1 MPAMREQLTKLRLA
15 WADVLY
21 AISDVFQG
29 WANEVYIKGSRARA
43 SETEDRL
50 ADVRADLERIWV
62 SGVPAEGTF
71 DNGEFEGENPP
82 PTLADYQEARRLRMK
97 RGGQRAAGSK
107 ADEEAV

>member
-1 MPAMREQLTKLRLA
+1 MREQLTKLRLA

-71 DNGEFEGENPP
+71 DNGSSRTRTHRQPSP
-82 PTLADYQEARRLRMK
+82 IIKRR
-97 RGGQRAAGSK
+97 GA
-107 ADEEAV
+107 

>member
-1 MPAMREQLTKLRLA
+1 MTVLHRVMPATREQLTKLRLA

-50 ADVRADLERIWV
+50 ADVRADLER
-62 SGVPAEGTF
+62 SGFPASRPRAPSTMGSSRTRTHRQ
-71 DNGEFEGENPP
+71 PSP
-82 PTLADYQEARRLRMK
+82 IIKRR
-97 RGGQRAAGSK
+97 GA
-107 ADEEAV
+107 

>member
-1 MPAMREQLTKLRLA
+1 MREQLTKLRLA

-43 SETEDRL
+43 SQTEDRL
-50 ADVRADLERIWV
+50 ADDVCADLERIWV

-71 DNGEFEGENPP
+71 DNGEFEATEF
-82 PTLADYQEARRLRMK
+82 EATMGSSRTRTHRQPSPIIKRR
-97 RGGQRAAGSK
+97 GA
-107 ADEEAV
+107 